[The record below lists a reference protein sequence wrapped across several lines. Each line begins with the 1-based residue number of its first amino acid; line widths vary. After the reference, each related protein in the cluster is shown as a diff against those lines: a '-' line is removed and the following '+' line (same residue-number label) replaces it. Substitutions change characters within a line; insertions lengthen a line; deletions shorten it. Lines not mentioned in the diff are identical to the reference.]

1 MNDINFT
8 YNFNNNTN
16 KNISSIVNDYVKK
29 YYNITST
36 SGWIKAMNLFEK
48 NNICI
53 YKRKHIGNSYDL
65 LDNILFQQIK
75 RANYNNLKVS
85 WINLDNKI
93 TINVIGKIQFVSFN
107 GTNSDIYFFS
117 ETFVINNINTN
128 DIKSSSHIFDFIR

>member
-16 KNISSIVNDYVKK
+16 KNISSIVNDYVKN